1 MGEATALKLAIDLL
15 HVPSRVRPMRSAAL
29 PRDVL
34 TLLEIAAGD
43 ADATRRAS
51 EASGRTQEVV
61 RDAAAFFI
69 EQILLAPGADS
80 YRVLGGNAQTSSSDL
95 RRNMAL
101 LLRWLHPGH
110 GAQRH
115 RRSLACS
122 RGASRSLGRTSR
134 PPSDAPPTT
143 HCSRAGA
150 KEQPGRSKSGTRRRT
165 ASKQVWAGPYAAR
178 HGRADRP
185 SGACGGHCSC
195 CSAWRDIDRPTRAGR
210 SDLGD

>member
-34 TLLEIAAGD
+34 VLLEIAAGD

-51 EASGRTQEVV
+51 DASGRTQKVV

-80 YRVLGGNAQTSSSDL
+80 YRVLGGNAQSSSSDL

-101 LLRWLHPGH
+101 LLRWLHPDMEHKGT
-110 GAQRH
+110 GD
-115 RRSLACS
+115 RSVF
-122 RGASRSLGRTSR
+122 ASRITLAWEDLKTAERR
-134 PPSDAPPTT
+134 AAYDA
-143 HCSRAGA
+143 RQQGGA
-150 KEQPGRSKSGTRRRT
+150 TAAPGRSKSGTARRT
-165 ASKQVWAGPYAAR
+165 ASRQARAAR
-178 HGRADRP
+178 FPHRHGHADRP
-185 SGACGGHCSC
+185 SGL
-195 CSAWRDIDRPTRAGR
+195 WRALLVLFGVARH
-210 SDLGD
+210 